1 MFWMLIGA
9 LMVLLLL
16 RLWAG
21 PAPARPADSRRPT
34 IEPDAP
40 ADEPLWTAEAL
51 QKYGTPE
58 TAADLNE
65 QGRADELRG
74 LGYRGDVPSEERQ
87 PPED

>member
-21 PAPARPADSRRPT
+21 PAPARTADSRRRT

-40 ADEPLWTAEAL
+40 ADEALWTAEAL

-58 TAADLNE
+58 TAADLIE

-74 LGYRGDVPSEERQ
+74 LGYRGNLPLEERR